1 MPSPIVAIAASG
13 VGSALVAKSAADKA
27 ADAQNRATDAA
38 VSSGDAQIDLY
49 REIFDQQREDQTPW
63 RELGAQATASLQEGL
78 ANGEFTMDDWQFSA
92 DPGYEF
98 RRRQGE
104 KTIEN
109 AAAASGNFLSGR
121 RLKALTEYNQ
131 DFASD
136 EYNRAFARE
145 AGSRADRFNFL
156 SGAAGLGQT
165 AVQSTNANASQAG
178 ANIGNALGMQGQAIA
193 AGAQNIGN
201 IQSSMYQNL
210 GGIANQ
216 GIENYLTYK
225 MLG

>member
-13 VGSALVAKSAADKA
+13 VGSAIVAKSAADKA

-38 VSSGDAQIDLY
+38 VSSGDAQIDLF

-78 ANGEFTMDDWQFSA
+78 ESGAFTMDDWQFSA

-104 KTIEN
+104 KYLEN
-109 AAAASGNFLSGR
+109 TAAANGNFLSGR
-121 RLKALTEYNQ
+121 RLKAATEYNQ
-131 DFASD
+131 GFASD

-145 AGSRADRFNFL
+145 AGERGDRFNFL
-156 SGAAGLGQT
+156 AGAAGLGQT
-165 AVQSTNANASQAG
+165 SVQSTNADASRMG
-178 ANIGNALGMQGQAIA
+178 SNIGNALGMQGQAIA

-201 IQSSMYQNL
+201 IQSSMYSNVA
-210 GGIANQ
+210 GAANQ
-216 GIENYLTYK
+216 GIENYLTWK
-225 MLG
+225 GLG